1 MHGRT
6 NNAVHDPD
14 NAVPNRM
21 SRKVRVMEV
30 CITVGGV
37 KHCFVIPVLVPPVH
51 WGKPGPGPINYPQ
64 LFQDATIIASMR
76 EMVQNVGHP
85 DVSRALQGGLA
96 AGLAAMQQHAGDH
109 VAISAGSLAGTAME
123 AAH

>member
-1 MHGRT
+1 
-6 NNAVHDPD
+6 
-14 NAVPNRM
+14 
-21 SRKVRVMEV
+21 MEV

-37 KHCFVIPVLVPPVH
+37 RHCFVIPVLVPPIH

-76 EMVQNVGHP
+76 EMAQNVGNA

-96 AGLAAMQQHAGDH
+96 AGLKAMQQHAGEH
-109 VAISAGSLAGTAME
+109 VAINE
-123 AAH
+123 AATGGAAMGAPH